1 MFDED
6 QVGSDDEDEDE
17 ESSGTSPSLPPSTS
31 ITPIATVTVPGTPT
45 VPVITP
51 SQPDTCWS
59 KCTKNMTKAGKAYA
73 EERTAAKVHLA
84 ELWDKCTHV
93 IVKGASTQSV
103 DPGGSSE
110 GVTGVDGTNNDNVNS
125 LRAIESNDAISDL
138 TADVVIGEQAH
149 VIEEQ
154 AHTAIR
160 SDKRRDPFSPD
171 YNMSIPPATYDEAI
185 QRLDREQW
193 LAAMN
198 TELQTIKDMK
208 VYELTKLP
216 EGRKAIGCRW
226 VLEFK
231 DDNKGGPVYKAR
243 LVAQGFSQVPGIDYG
258 TTFAPV
264 IKPATV
270 HLLAAL
276 SCQKDWEI
284 DTFDAKR
291 AFLWSILKE
300 EIYMRQPK
308 GFEQG
313 DWRKLVWLMLC
324 TIYGLKQSALEW
336 YEQVCMVMSDLGF
349 VCAESDHALFYFDGE
364 DDVTA
369 GITVPTVNATP
380 TRVQCLIGWHVDD
393 GMGVSSSRPF
403 LEKVKKKIAE
413 RFGIKDLGLV
423 SKYLGVQFE
432 RDRKARRLWM
442 HQGEYISFLLEEY
455 GLSNCNPVY
464 LPADPKTPFRDPTI
478 SYPEVVN
485 LRSSYLKLIGEL
497 IYLAMNMY
505 PNVAYIVNSLAQFNA
520 DPLPRHFVAGKRI
533 LHYLAGTL
541 NHRLQYG
548 VETDNAELHA
558 YADAS
563 WANEVGRRSVSGY
576 VWFYASGLIS
586 HVSKK
591 QTTMALSSM
600 EAEYMAVTHVIQ
612 EGL

>member
-1 MFDED
+1 
-6 QVGSDDEDEDE
+6 
-17 ESSGTSPSLPPSTS
+17 
-31 ITPIATVTVPGTPT
+31 
-45 VPVITP
+45 
-51 SQPDTCWS
+51 
-59 KCTKNMTKAGKAYA
+59 
-73 EERTAAKVHLA
+73 
-84 ELWDKCTHV
+84 
-93 IVKGASTQSV
+93 
-103 DPGGSSE
+103 
-110 GVTGVDGTNNDNVNS
+110 
-125 LRAIESNDAISDL
+125 
-138 TADVVIGEQAH
+138 
-149 VIEEQ
+149 
-154 AHTAIR
+154 
-160 SDKRRDPFSPD
+160 
-171 YNMSIPPATYDEAI
+171 
-185 QRLDREQW
+185 
-193 LAAMN
+193 
-198 TELQTIKDMK
+198 
-208 VYELTKLP
+208 
-216 EGRKAIGCRW
+216 
-226 VLEFK
+226 
-231 DDNKGGPVYKAR
+231 
-243 LVAQGFSQVPGIDYG
+243 
-258 TTFAPV
+258 
-264 IKPATV
+264 
-270 HLLAAL
+270 
-276 SCQKDWEI
+276 
-284 DTFDAKR
+284 
-291 AFLWSILKE
+291 
-300 EIYMRQPK
+300 MRQPK

-313 DWRKLVWLMLC
+313 DWRKLVWLMLRI
-324 TIYGLKQSALEW
+324 IYGLKQSVLEW

-393 GMGVSSSRPF
+393 GMGVSSSCPF

-413 RFGIKDLGLV
+413 RFGIKDLGPV
-423 SKYLGVQFE
+423 SKYLRVQFE